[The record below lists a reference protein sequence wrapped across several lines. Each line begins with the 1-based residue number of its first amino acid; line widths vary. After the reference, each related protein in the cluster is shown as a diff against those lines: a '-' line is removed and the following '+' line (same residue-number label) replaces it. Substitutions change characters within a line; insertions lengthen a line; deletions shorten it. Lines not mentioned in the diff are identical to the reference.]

1 MPITAATVGTLA
13 ALGVAEKAAPLIG
26 QAVGS
31 LSKAGRARREM
42 IREAIARRQS
52 GKYGMSA
59 AEKRQMTGEL
69 VGTPAAGDVSGSV
82 GQSVGPLSGAIAAAR
97 LARFKE
103 MLNTRARA
111 GGEVAQLSTEQAR
124 QQKILD
130 DKTIADKAL
139 ADQKLGA
146 QIAST
151 AVDATAGAIDDVK
164 EGRDKRASQAA
175 DARVKLD
182 AAGQAAMKSMADVAG
197 AFSY

>member
-13 ALGVAEKAAPLIG
+13 ALGVVEKAAPLIG
-26 QAVGS
+26 QAIGS

-52 GKYGMSA
+52 GKYGMSP
-59 AEKRQMTGEL
+59 AEKRQMKEEL
-69 VGTPAAGDVSGSV
+69 VGTPTAGDVSGSV

-111 GGEVAQLSTEQAR
+111 GGQVAQLSTEQAR

-151 AVDATAGAIDDVK
+151 AVDATTGAIADVK